1 MSWTNPRRGGCRARV
16 EVSALGQGLGER
28 SSGHVPNVG
37 YQAFLGRVEV
47 PLGRWEPREAVETR
61 DSVLDHGLTPGVE
74 NALSKAVALD
84 TVRLGRG
91 SRDGLVVVPLVDKGR
106 NPGAS

>member
-1 MSWTNPRRGGCRARV
+1 MR
-16 EVSALGQGLGER
+16 
-28 SSGHVPNVG
+28 

-47 PLGRWEPREAVETR
+47 PWGRWEPRAAVEIR
-61 DSVLDHGLTPGVE
+61 DSALDHGPTPGVE

-91 SRDGLVVVPLVDKGR
+91 GRDGLVVVPLVNKKR
-106 NPGAS
+106 NPRASERF